1 MKRMY
6 ANEYAEYASYP
17 LVTVKNWCKM
27 GIIPHDRI
35 GRKYLIDVSDADRAL
50 AERRH
55 QAPVQ
60 PIKNVIPIK
69 AIRQHRQSATP
80 KKKSNYLEQL
90 KKLADGN

>member
-6 ANEYAEYASYP
+6 AKEYAEYAGYP
-17 LVTVKNWCKM
+17 LITVKTWCKM

-35 GRKYLIDVSDADRAL
+35 GRKYLIDVGDADRIL
-50 AERRH
+50 AERRN

-69 AIRQHRQSATP
+69 SIRQRRQVTAP
-80 KKKSNYLEQL
+80 GKKSDYLEQL
-90 KKLADGN
+90 KKLANGI

>member
-6 ANEYAEYASYP
+6 AKEYAEHAGYP

-35 GRKYLIDVSDADRAL
+35 GRKYLIDANNADQVL
-50 AERRH
+50 AERRN

-60 PIKNVIPIK
+60 SIKNVIPIK
-69 AIRQHRQSATP
+69 AIRQHRKVSVSA
-80 KKKSNYLEQL
+80 KKSDYLEQL
-90 KKLADGN
+90 KKLANGI